1 MIENQIIKKLDDIE
15 KLLEVQFLLKKEVLS
30 FNEACQYLCIS
41 KAYLYKL
48 TSTMQI
54 PHFCPQGKRLYFNR
68 TELEEWLQRNRR
80 VTADE
85 VDQVATNYVIRNK
98 KKSNF

>member
-1 MIENQIIKKLDDIE
+1 
-15 KLLEVQFLLKKEVLS
+15 
-30 FNEACQYLCIS
+30 
-41 KAYLYKL
+41 
-48 TSTMQI
+48 MQI